1 MKNTEVEYDVKYTT
15 VFLQRFDRRGLSI
28 LQRLGDMSNGDVR
41 RFVKIGN
48 GLGYLDDLEVT
59 AWAEA
64 KLGAGSI
71 EELLD
76 LWREWDRAPH
86 LGRAEAAIAHSAATV
101 AGGLG
106 ADGSGD
112 SGYRVALLVIGGGAV

>member
-1 MKNTEVEYDVKYTT
+1 MKNTEVENDVKYTT
-15 VFLQRFDRRGLSI
+15 IFLQRFDERWLSI
-28 LQRLGDMSNGDVR
+28 LQRLGDVSNGDVR
-41 RFVKIGN
+41 CFVKIGN
-48 GLGYLDDLEVT
+48 GLGYLDDFEVT
-59 AWAEA
+59 ARAEA

-76 LWREWDRAPH
+76 LWRERNRAPH

-106 ADGSGD
+106 ANGSRDG
-112 SGYRVALLVIGGGAV
+112 GYRMALLVIGGGAV

>member
-15 VFLQRFDRRGLSI
+15 IFLQRFDGRWLSI
-28 LQRLGDMSNGDVR
+28 LQRLGDVSNGDVR

-59 AWAEA
+59 AWAQS
-64 KLGAGSI
+64 KLGAGGI

-76 LWREWDRAPH
+76 L
-86 LGRAEAAIAHSAATV
+86 
-101 AGGLG
+101 
-106 ADGSGD
+106 
-112 SGYRVALLVIGGGAV
+112 

>member
-1 MKNTEVEYDVKYTT
+1 M
-15 VFLQRFDRRGLSI
+15 
-28 LQRLGDMSNGDVR
+28 R

-48 GLGYLDDLEVT
+48 GLGYLDDFEVT
-59 AWAEA
+59 TWAEA

-71 EELLD
+71 EETLD
-76 LWREWDRAPH
+76 LWRERNRAPH

-106 ADGSGD
+106 ADGGRDGSSGT
-112 SGYRVALLVIGGGAV
+112 ALLVVGGGAV